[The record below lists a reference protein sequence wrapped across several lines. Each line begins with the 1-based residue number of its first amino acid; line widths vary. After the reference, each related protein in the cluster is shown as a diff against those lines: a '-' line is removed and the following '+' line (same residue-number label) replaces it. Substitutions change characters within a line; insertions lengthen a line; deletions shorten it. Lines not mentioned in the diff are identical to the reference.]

1 MTLSFG
7 VLGLLCLVA
16 TYLLYPESHH
26 MRFWTNFL
34 HNSVFFLGIA
44 LIANFVLAA
53 FTTAYAGWYVT
64 FKRVW
69 ESFALWLLPA
79 LFCMGVIIV
88 GLVTESHHLYHWND
102 PELVVT
108 DPILNHKSAF
118 LNWGWYIGGTI
129 IFGGI
134 WYFFITKMRRIS
146 LAEDRDGGDAN
157 FSHHRT
163 YRKYAAIFLPIV
175 GFTSAAMIWQ
185 WVMSMD
191 SHWYSTMFAWYAT
204 ASWFLGM
211 MGLTIMMM
219 IYLKSRGYF
228 PKVTMEHF
236 HDLGKYLF
244 AISIFWTYL
253 WFSQY
258 MLIWYANVG
267 EETIYFRERLD
278 NYRVL
283 FYANLLINFL
293 LPFAVLLPNYT
304 KRRFGT
310 LFFVSL
316 MVFLGHWMDFFL
328 MIKPAARITIDEHA
342 AHADHGAGHGDHGDE
357 HGAHGGDHSD
367 THVITSDAVDGHH
380 GEEHHQEGEHHGTTE
395 SHQPTQSRLTSSEH
409 GETTTHDEGH
419 HSSEHHDAGHHGEE
433 HHSTTEP
440 RQPTQSRL
448 TSSEHGQTGAHD
460 EGHHSSEHDGDGHHG
475 EAHYGDGN
483 EHHDEG
489 HHGNENPAELSALGQ
504 GGHTDGHHTEDT
516 HDAAHGGDHGDDA
529 HGGGHGHGGVD
540 PTNRGF
546 KDGYTIP
553 GFWELGTFL
562 GFTGFFLF
570 FVLSR
575 LEKAPLIPKNDPY
588 LVESDHHHT

>member
-1 MTLSFG
+1 MENFVFSSRAKTVTLSFG
-7 VLGLLCLVA
+7 VLGVLCLIA

-53 FTTAYAGWYVT
+53 FTTAYAGWYVM

-79 LFCMGVIIV
+79 MFCMGVIIV

-108 DPILNHKSAF
+108 DPILNHKSSF
-118 LNWGWYIGGTI
+118 LNWWWYIGGTVV
-129 IFGGI
+129 FGGI

-146 LAEDRDGGDAN
+146 LAEDNRGGDAN

-163 YRKYAAIFLPIV
+163 YRKYAAVFLPIV

-228 PKVTMEHF
+228 AKVTMEHF

-310 LFFVSL
+310 LFFVAL
-316 MVFLGHWMDFFL
+316 MVFLGHWLDFFL

-342 AHADHGAGHGDHGDE
+342 AHADHGGHGDE
-357 HGAHGGDHSD
+357 HGSDTYDLSHGAAGGDHHDDGTHANEDHHSGDHHGSEHGEGNHHDTDHHGSGEHHSD
-367 THVITSDAVDGHH
+367 HSDHHGEADHSDGTHSSDGHSHDDGSHHSEADTYHSDDHGHDDGHHSEDGHH
-380 GEEHHQEGEHHGTTE
+380 GDDHASHDGE
-395 SHQPTQSRLTSSEH
+395 SHSE
-409 GETTTHDEGH
+409 GSHDNSELGAVGH
-419 HSSEHHDAGHHGEE
+419 SD
-433 HHSTTEP
+433 
-440 RQPTQSRL
+440 
-448 TSSEHGQTGAHD
+448 GAHGSDD
-460 EGHHSSEHDGDGHHG
+460 E
-475 EAHYGDGN
+475 
-483 EHHDEG
+483 
-489 HHGNENPAELSALGQ
+489 
-504 GGHTDGHHTEDT
+504 
-516 HDAAHGGDHGDDA
+516 

-575 LEKAPLIPKNDPY
+575 LEKAPLLPKNDPY
-588 LVESDHHHT
+588 LDESMHHHT